1 MHNYF
6 LHRLV
11 NEKDILAIDRTV
23 SYLDKISFESLP
35 ILSTGSCIL
44 AGLSAQIPVI
54 IDVDKIDNRDL
65 EPNNKTIIPTIHWE
79 KKSQD

>member
-1 MHNYF
+1 LHNYF